1 MTTIDLI
8 TALGLIL
15 VIEGLIYAIWPDG
28 MKRIVATLLALPAHR
43 LRGAG
48 LLAAA
53 IGVAVLWVLYG

>member
-15 VIEGLIYAIWPDG
+15 VIEGLIYAVWPDG
-28 MKRIVATLLALPAHR
+28 MRRVVATLLSLPAHQ

-48 LLAAA
+48 LISAA
-53 IGVAVLWVLYG
+53 IGVAVLWVLHG